1 MSSRILVR
9 FVTAELQWELL
20 NMYTLEWT
28 EAIFYHHTASVAE
41 KGFCKEETQRR
52 KEREIVMMNIEKVS
66 SHVLIS

>member
-1 MSSRILVR
+1 
-9 FVTAELQWELL
+9 
-20 NMYTLEWT
+20 MYTLEWT